1 METISRYL
9 LAALVALSA
18 LAAACMTGVLFH
30 LWPTYANDH
39 ELVLRPQT
47 FARLAELRREPKF
60 LADPQTMY
68 PGAPNEIVRVRAQ
81 REVDALIASVE
92 KSICAE
98 PRRSAMMAALKR
110 ELPRLDALGPHEKD
124 EALHYVERM
133 AATVGVAGTGD
144 LLNVWRYG
152 VPFEA
157 LHTR

>member
-1 METISRYL
+1 MGTISRYM
-9 LAALVALSA
+9 LAVFVALSA
-18 LAAACMTGVLFH
+18 LAAAWLTGVLFH
-30 LWPTYANDH
+30 LWPTCANDH

-47 FARLAELRREPKF
+47 FARLAQLRREPKF
-60 LADPQTMY
+60 MADRQTLY
-68 PGAPNEIVRVRAQ
+68 PGAPNEIVRIRAQ

-92 KSICAE
+92 KSICSE

-124 EALHYVERM
+124 EALHYVESM
-133 AATVGVAGTGD
+133 AATVGVAGTGE

-157 LHTR
+157 FQTR